1 MYYLLLQHVYNITLK
16 VHTVAKWYTQNIL
29 FTNMGFL
36 KYFSIPGKPIRSI
49 GDMHESTLTFS
60 EFNFPKRW
68 SIVKVSVKSLLF
80 KHFVKVVCTLFV
92 VSVVVDTASL
102 SAGIGTD
109 TENKRNIILGN
120 VLSKTRNYHTFLN
133 RLHNHK
139 LASTN
144 LSLRKSR
151 NQF

>member
-1 MYYLLLQHVYNITLK
+1 M
-16 VHTVAKWYTQNIL
+16 
-29 FTNMGFL
+29 
-36 KYFSIPGKPIRSI
+36 
-49 GDMHESTLTFS
+49 
-60 EFNFPKRW
+60 
-68 SIVKVSVKSLLF
+68 KSLLF
-80 KHFVKVVCTLFV
+80 KYFVKVACTLFV

-102 SAGIGTD
+102 LSGIGTD

-120 VLSKTRNYHTFLN
+120 VLSKTRNYRTLLN

-144 LSLRKSR
+144 FSLRKSR